1 MKPVLQQSLAPQEI
15 PVEVSSKL
23 VMGLMLVLSLVLT
36 STYSSGLASIM
47 TLPRY
52 ENAIDTVEDFAG
64 SGLDWGA
71 TQDAWITSIQ
81 NAEEPTYVTIVSKF
95 HPTPEEDLREF
106 SKTGKWAFSI
116 ERLPFGTFT
125 FPTSGASSSFI
136 LQKITRLE
144 TTSERM

>member
-52 ENAIDTVEDFAG
+52 ENAINTVEDFAG

-81 NAEEPTYVTIVSKF
+81 NAEEPTYVTIVRKF

-125 FPTSGASSSFI
+125 FPTSGASSS
-136 LQKITRLE
+136 
-144 TTSERM
+144 